1 MVFLIYIIYEQ
12 YLIIFAIHVCGL
24 VKTDL
29 EVSWKSVGE
38 RACPEV
44 TGD

>member
-12 YLIIFAIHVCGL
+12 YIIIFAIPIYRL
-24 VKTDL
+24 DL
-29 EVSWKSVGE
+29 EVSWKGVGE

-44 TGD
+44 TGDWN